1 MELLTTSSSLVDRLV
16 RMDPARPR
24 QDRAAIERAVGA
36 YLKGLG
42 PRRRRVVW
50 VEDARSGFRHVAE
63 QAHTGGLASAA
74 LIRLDYVW
82 YLTRFLTLIS
92 VCGAFGAFAAFA
104 PLGFVASWLSGDKTG
119 MVVRGHVGSP
129 TLMSVMIAAALVG
142 TFYLALVS
150 LLARNMRKR
159 RAVAEPIKA
168 ALRLMQPHWDAATLA
183 AVGHESDVFV
193 VDFWHHVRNNVP
205 FAAHEQASREVLGPS
220 TRHITGSEGC
230 PMTEAFEG
238 GLFLYWVGPR
248 EVVCVPHPV
257 LYIVDGQLHREDGP
271 AMQWASGESYWFRQG
286 NELGSPTSATNSAS
300 S

>member
-1 MELLTTSSSLVDRLV
+1 MGGLTTSSSLVDRLA

-50 VEDARSGFRHVAE
+50 VEDARSGFRYVAE

-74 LIRLDYVW
+74 LTRLDYVW
-82 YLTRFLTLIS
+82 YLTRFLILIWA
-92 VCGAFGAFAAFA
+92 CGSLGAFAASA
-104 PLGFVASWLSGDKTG
+104 PLGFFASWLSGDRTG

-129 TLMSVMIAAALVG
+129 TLVSVMMAAALMG

-150 LLARNMRKR
+150 LFARNMRKR
-159 RAVAEPIKA
+159 RAVAEPIEA
-168 ALRLMQPHWDAATLA
+168 ALRLRQPHWDAATLA
-183 AVGHESDVFV
+183 AVGNEPNVFV

-205 FAAHEQASREVLGPS
+205 FAAHEQAFREVLGPS
-220 TRHITGSEGC
+220 TRHIIGRQAC
-230 PMTEAFEG
+230 PMTEAFER

-248 EVVCVPHPV
+248 EVVCVPQPV
-257 LYIVDGQLHREDGP
+257 LHIVDGQLHREDGP
-271 AMQWASGESYWFRQG
+271 AVRMGKRRGLLVPARQ
-286 NELGSPTSATNSAS
+286 
-300 S
+300 